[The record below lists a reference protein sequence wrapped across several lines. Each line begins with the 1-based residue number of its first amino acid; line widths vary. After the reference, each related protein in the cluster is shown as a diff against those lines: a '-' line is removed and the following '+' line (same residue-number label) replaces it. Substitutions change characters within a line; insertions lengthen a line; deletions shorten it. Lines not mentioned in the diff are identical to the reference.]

1 MRTLKEILKE
11 YYDANQL
18 SKSINVLEIALVED
32 IASDKLKLT
41 KCICDYFVPTVGW
54 GENVEKAFTETEQCY
69 YCRQRINSINREFKF
84 NSKQSYIPSP
94 LCAECR
100 HCYVFVAKE
109 FIKPMSDFKLVPR
122 KKRRKCR
129 AK

>member
-32 IASDKLKLT
+32 SFSDKLKPT
-41 KCICDYFVPTVGW
+41 RCICDYFVPVNGW
-54 GENVEKAFTETEQCY
+54 GENVEKAFTETEKCY
-69 YCRQRINSINREFKF
+69 YCRQKINSMHKEFTFSSRESF
-84 NSKQSYIPSP
+84 IPSP
-94 LCAECR
+94 LSSECR
-100 HCYVFVAKE
+100 HCFMFVARE
-109 FIKPMSDFKLVPR
+109 FTKPMSDFKLVTR

>member
-32 IASDKLKLT
+32 VTSDKLKPT
-41 KCICDYFVPTVGW
+41 KCICDYFVPTNGW
-54 GENVEKAFTETEQCY
+54 GENVEKAFTEMEKCY
-69 YCRQRINSINREFKF
+69 YCRQRINSLNEEFEF
-84 NSKQSYIPSP
+84 DSKRSYIPSP
-94 LCAECR
+94 LCYECR
-100 HCYVFVAKE
+100 HCYMFVARE
-109 FIKPMSDFKLVPR
+109 FIKPMSNFKLVAG

-129 AK
+129 RT

>member
-32 IASDKLKLT
+32 SFSDKLKPT
-41 KCICDYFVPTVGW
+41 RCICDYFVPVNGW
-54 GENVEKAFTETEQCY
+54 GENVEKAFTETEKCY
-69 YCRQRINSINREFKF
+69 YCRQKINSMHKEFTFSSRESF
-84 NSKQSYIPSP
+84 IPSP
-94 LCAECR
+94 FCNECR
-100 HCYVFVAKE
+100 HCYMFVARE
-109 FIKPMSDFKLVPR
+109 FIKPMSDFKLVTR